1 MGQSPADK
9 AREAAKSAV
18 EDAMAQQERLVN
30 ELERR
35 SSQYTNKYTRATDKL
50 GSITGTTIKEYVPQ
64 ATQRFYDTLSS
75 VRSEFQ
81 PKLEDF
87 QPNLLSSPSYQ
98 GLTGE
103 LKGMAS
109 DYTQGI
115 GGVAEDVSGRL
126 WRTLDAPQMAFTAS
140 SRNPAFENLLNPR
153 YMGLAQ
159 QPPTVRSDV
168 DSMKNLYTYN
178 V

>member
-1 MGQSPADK
+1 MGQSPAEK

-18 EDAMAQQERLVN
+18 EDAMAEQKKLVN
-30 ELERR
+30 ELEKRTGKYTDKYR
-35 SSQYTNKYTRATDKL
+35 AVTNKL
-50 GSITGTTIKEYVPQ
+50 GDITGTSIEDFIPQ
-64 ATQRFYDTLSS
+64 VTKGFYDTLGS

-81 PKLEDF
+81 PKLENF

-98 GLTGE
+98 GLSGE

-109 DYTQGI
+109 DYTRAVGNVTQ
-115 GGVAEDVSGRL
+115 DVSGRL
-126 WRTLDAPQMAFTAS
+126 WDTLDAPQMAFTAS

-153 YMGLAQ
+153 YMSLAQ